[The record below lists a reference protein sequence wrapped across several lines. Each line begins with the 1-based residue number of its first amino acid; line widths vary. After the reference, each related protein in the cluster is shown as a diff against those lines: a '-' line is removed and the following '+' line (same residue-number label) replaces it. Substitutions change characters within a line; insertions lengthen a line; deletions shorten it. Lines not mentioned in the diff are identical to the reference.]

1 MFERRGVETSFENTQ
16 TQGQQ
21 EAEVSSSVPVNSN
34 NLHQFNQHI
43 MLGVQ
48 AVSRL
53 RTVLEVRSA

>member
-1 MFERRGVETSFENTQ
+1 MFEQRMSVSPEKAQ

-53 RTVLEVRSA
+53 RTVLQVRSA